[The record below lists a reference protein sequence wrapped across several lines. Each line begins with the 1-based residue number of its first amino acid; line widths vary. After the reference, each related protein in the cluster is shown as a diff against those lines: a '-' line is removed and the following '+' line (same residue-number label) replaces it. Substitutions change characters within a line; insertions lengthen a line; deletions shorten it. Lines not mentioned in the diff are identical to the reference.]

1 MNTESSEKF
10 KSTLAFTDLLFNVLI
25 GFAFLFIIAFIL
37 INPIEDTKQ
46 IESKAEFMIIM
57 EWDDKSKYDI
67 DLWMQDPLKNIAGFP
82 NKEAGWLHLDRDDL
96 GQSNDMIRMYDGE
109 TKIMEQNRE
118 IMTVRGIVAGE
129 YIVNTHFYSAKASPV
144 TDPIIVNI
152 TVLKIN
158 PYGEV
163 YIGQTNLEKPGDEKT
178 MIRFKVNKDG
188 YVVSKNRLQKNI
200 AGTHLADHG
209 LHHSTTYESPEN
221 NFNYLG
227 AEGEDK

>member
-1 MNTESSEKF
+1 
-10 KSTLAFTDLLFNVLI
+10 
-25 GFAFLFIIAFIL
+25 
-37 INPIEDTKQ
+37 
-46 IESKAEFMIIM
+46 
-57 EWDDKSKYDI
+57 
-67 DLWMQDPLKNIAGFP
+67 MQDPLKNIAGFP

-129 YIVNTHFYSAKASPV
+129 YIVNTHFYSAKASQV

-163 YIGQTNLEKPGDEKT
+163 YIGQTNLQKPGDEKT